1 MLSKKMMGSLIVSI
15 LLILGLNSSLRPD
28 DPVIVPVKVI
38 GYVAYCEGYLDMMID
53 VTQGGRKMS
62 GLDVKLNGQ
71 SATAITSVSY
81 NYKCVIPGARPAAG
95 DSVKLTIAKPPLV
108 PGTRVVPFITARGT
122 ITSLLELIAPMDGDT
137 IPVTAAGVDISY
149 SGGDTPYRL
158 SICKVLPGNRCGRV
172 NFPGCPGMSCTVP
185 MILFETGWSYCFNL
199 FAPIGSITLT
209 GPLHPDSHI
218 VLRQH
223 HSHTITIGASRM

>member
-1 MLSKKMMGSLIVSI
+1 MPSKKTMGFAIASL
-15 LLILGLNSSLRPD
+15 LLILGLCSSLRPD

-62 GLDVKLNGQ
+62 GLEVKLNGQ
-71 SATAITSVSY
+71 LATATTSVSY
-81 NYKCVIPGARPAAG
+81 NYKCVIHGARPAAG
-95 DSVKLTIAKPPLV
+95 DAVKLTIAKPPLV
-108 PGTRVVPFITARGT
+108 PGGRVTPFVTATGT
-122 ITSLLELIAPMDGDT
+122 ITSLLELTAPVDGDT
-137 IPVTAAGVDISY
+137 IPATAAGVDVSY

-158 SICKVLPGNRCGRV
+158 SICKVLAGNRCGRV

-185 MILFETGWSYCFNL
+185 MILFQPGWSYSFNL
-199 FAPIGSITLT
+199 FAPIGSIRLA

-218 VLRQH
+218 ILRQH
-223 HSHTITIGASRM
+223 HSHTITIGGPRL